1 MRRSWRAEQFW
12 NRGTAFNLA
21 IVSGRLIV
29 GRSLSVVIDVIQAD
43 ASRSTRIR
51 RSSLSGVVQDWLD
64 ERELRGADVIRA
76 QVALLVAAQLDADVP
91 AYVLPKLSNEL
102 RQTIA
107 EIEGLTT
114 QVDGHQD
121 VRRLLRDV
129 LS

>member
-1 MRRSWRAEQFW
+1 M
-12 NRGTAFNLA
+12 
-21 IVSGRLIV
+21 

-91 AYVLPKLSNEL
+91 AYVVPKLSNEL

-114 QVDGHQD
+114 LVDGHQD
-121 VRRLLRDV
+121 VRRLLCDV